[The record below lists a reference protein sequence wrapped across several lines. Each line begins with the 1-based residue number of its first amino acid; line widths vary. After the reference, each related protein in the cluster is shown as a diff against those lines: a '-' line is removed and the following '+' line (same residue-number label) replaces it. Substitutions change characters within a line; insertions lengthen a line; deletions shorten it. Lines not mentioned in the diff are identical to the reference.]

1 MKEKNKGGKMSD
13 KWKYKIL
20 WGILLLF
27 VIFSMYFLFPEKG
40 EDHDQGL
47 ASWELTR
54 VEETEENVTRISYVN
69 DDGELTYAADKFYAV
84 LVQNKDAEG
93 RVSKEYYLDADEKPT
108 ACYGYFGISYEHRE
122 KEDIITYLDK
132 NGNPINTASG
142 FSVVVRSFNEK
153 GQALDDMYYDAE
165 MRPQMSTDGYYG
177 IHREYNKEGFV
188 CEIVHLG
195 VDSLPVCGTNGVARV
210 KRSLDNEGRVIQTF
224 FFDLKNKP
232 VSLQLGQ
239 EGEAYS
245 YDENN
250 RISQITF
257 LDRDGNPMKASTG
270 YTILKVSYYRDGTDK
285 ISRYFDVAG
294 NPVSL
299 SKGQYG
305 IKRIGDTTIYIDQNG
320 HAMLNID
327 NLVNGYPFMVVVI
340 AILLCVL
347 LCFIPRRMQ
356 IFLFL
361 AYVIFIFYETLMF
374 REAGDMRTNLVLFSY
389 VPTFFTNWKIRVD
402 AINNVWLFVPFGTGL
417 YAIFRKKRVWVFAL
431 LLSIMIEVTQ
441 YFTGLGIAELDDLFG
456 NTLGGVIGIYVGI
469 GMLYTKKVGQAIVR
483 EL

>member
-1 MKEKNKGGKMSD
+1 MKEKNKGEKMSD

-20 WGILLLF
+20 WGFLLFF

-54 VEETEENVTRISYVN
+54 VEETEENVTRISYIN

-93 RVSKEYYLDADEKPT
+93 RVLKEYYLDADEKPT
-108 ACYGYFGISYEHRE
+108 ECYGYFGISYEHRE
-122 KEDIITYLDK
+122 KEDIITYLDE
-132 NGNPINTASG
+132 NGDPTNTTSG
-142 FSVVVRSFNEK
+142 FAVVVRSFNEK
-153 GQALDDMYYDAE
+153 GQALDDRYYDAE
-165 MRPQMSTDGYYG
+165 MRPQMNTGGYYG
-177 IHREYNKEGFV
+177 IHRKYNKDGAAS
-188 CEIVHLG
+188 EIVYLD
-195 VDSLPVCGTNGVARV
+195 VDGLASCGTNGVARE
-210 KRSLDNEGRVIQTF
+210 KRSFDSEGRVIQTF

-232 VSLQLGQ
+232 VSLQSGQ

-257 LDRDGNPMKASTG
+257 LDRDGNPMKATTG
-270 YTILKVSYYRDGTDK
+270 YTILKRTYYRDGTEK
-285 ISRYFDVAG
+285 ISRYFDAAG

-305 IKRIGDTTIYIDQNG
+305 IKRIGDVTIYIDQNG
-320 HAMLNID
+320 HALLNID
-327 NLVNGYPFMVVVI
+327 NLLNGYPLMVVVI

-347 LCFIPRRMQ
+347 FCFIPRKMQ

-374 REAGDMRTNLVLFSY
+374 RETGDMRTNLVLFSY
-389 VPTFFTNWKIRVD
+389 APTFFTNWRIRVD
-402 AINNVWLFVPFGTGL
+402 AINNIWLFVPFGTGL

-431 LLSIMIEVTQ
+431 LLSIMIEATQ

-469 GMLYTKKVGQAIVR
+469 GVLEEKCTSEK
-483 EL
+483 

>member
-1 MKEKNKGGKMSD
+1 MSD

-20 WGILLLF
+20 WGILLFF

-54 VEETEENVTRISYVN
+54 VEETEENVTRISYIN
-69 DDGELTYAADKFYAV
+69 DEGELTYAADKFCAV

-93 RVSKEYYLDADEKPT
+93 RVLKEYYLDADEKPT
-108 ACYGYFGISYEHRE
+108 ECYGYFGISYEHRE
-122 KEDIITYLDK
+122 KEDIITYLDE
-132 NGNPINTASG
+132 NGDPTNTTSG
-142 FSVVVRSFNEK
+142 FAVVVRSFNEK
-153 GQALDDMYYDAE
+153 GQAVDDMYYDAE
-165 MRPQMSTDGYYG
+165 MRPQMNTGGYYG
-177 IHREYNKEGFV
+177 IHREYNKDGAAS
-188 CEIVHLG
+188 EIVYLD
-195 VDSLPVCGTNGVARV
+195 VDGLPSCGTNGVARE
-210 KRSLDNEGRVIQTF
+210 KRSFDSEGRVIQTF

-232 VSLQLGQ
+232 VSLQSGQ

-257 LDRDGNPMKASTG
+257 LDRDGNPMEATTG
-270 YTILKVSYYRDGTDK
+270 YTILKRTYYRDGTEK
-285 ISRYFDVAG
+285 ISRYFDAAG

-305 IKRIGDTTIYIDQNG
+305 IKRIGDVTIYIDQNG
-320 HAMLNID
+320 HALLNID
-327 NLVNGYPFMVVVI
+327 NLLNGYPLMVVVI

-347 LCFIPRRMQ
+347 FCFIPRRMQ

-374 REAGDMRTNLVLFSY
+374 RETGDMRTNLVLFS
-389 VPTFFTNWKIRVD
+389 
-402 AINNVWLFVPFGTGL
+402 
-417 YAIFRKKRVWVFAL
+417 
-431 LLSIMIEVTQ
+431 
-441 YFTGLGIAELDDLFG
+441 
-456 NTLGGVIGIYVGI
+456 
-469 GMLYTKKVGQAIVR
+469 
-483 EL
+483 